1 MSNYYR
7 EQSYHSRKRALRRL
21 RYIVLGFLL
30 VVLVGIGFLAYDIYR
45 ESIASN
51 NPGPSTTEVT
61 STITTGNEIQTNPYF
76 QFQTP
81 EKWKAIANETKDG
94 HYVYRQFNGPL
105 VEQEFIVDVN
115 RGGEEVLALVQ
126 TTRVMPV
133 SVTENGNFKLEGNV
147 SEHCKKAVPKGTEH
161 TQQTVKMSQVTFA
174 CNPDS
179 VSYLVVVGVI
189 GGGTA
194 INMPRLDGSSLA
206 YRISYRNVTATPN
219 SRDLDDMLK
228 TFQSL

>member
-7 EQSYHSRKRALRRL
+7 EQGYHSRKRALRRL

-30 VVLVGIGFLAYDIYR
+30 LVLIGIGLLAYDIYR
-45 ESIASN
+45 ESVASN
-51 NPGPSTTEVT
+51 SPGPSTTEVT
-61 STITTGNEIQTNPYF
+61 STITTGTEIQTTPYF

-105 VEQEFIVDVN
+105 VEQELVINVN
-115 RGGEEVLALVQ
+115 QISEEVLALVQ
-126 TTRVMPV
+126 TTRVLPV
-133 SVTENGNFKLEGNV
+133 SVTDNGNFKLEGNV
-147 SEHCKKAVPKGTEH
+147 SDHCKKAVPKGTEH

-179 VSYLVVVGVI
+179 TSYLVVVGVI
-189 GGGTA
+189 GGGTTLK
-194 INMPRLDGSSLA
+194 MPRLDGSTTA
-206 YRISYRNVTATPN
+206 YKITYRNVTATPN
-219 SRDLDDMLK
+219 GRDLDDMLK
-228 TFQSL
+228 TFQSR